1 MANKDFQNGVVVG
14 SILGDLLDD
23 SIRIKNGYVVKFKIG

>member
-1 MANKDFQNGVVVG
+1 MANKDFQNGMIVG

-23 SIRIKNGYVVKFKIG
+23 NIRIKTVM